1 MNGWTVAAF
10 LVGWIVG
17 TFMSW
22 RKILADRRQA
32 TKLQARISTRLGG
45 RTLYDFLKDFD
56 VIKITVTEEGES
68 ELTIDQVKLDQMLGN
83 KDRKH

>member
-10 LVGWIVG
+10 LVGWMVG

-22 RKILADRRQA
+22 RKILADRRRAVKTQA
-32 TKLQARISTRLGG
+32 AIATRLGG
-45 RTLYDFLKDFD
+45 RSLYDFLKEFD
-56 VIKITVTEEGES
+56 IVKITVSEDGDQ

-83 KDRKH
+83 TDKKH

>member
-22 RKILADRRQA
+22 RKQAVDRRRAMKTQAAIA
-32 TKLQARISTRLGG
+32 TKLGG
-45 RTLYDFLKDFD
+45 RTLYNFLKEFD
-56 VIKITVTEEGES
+56 VIKITVTDEGKN
-68 ELTIDQVKLDQMLGN
+68 ELTVDQVKLDELLGN